1 MQVFHPVLKMKD
13 LTSTDKLILCLLLSM
28 GLDIKTNKNNE
39 ITSATPKF
47 MYLSNNY
54 IAEHIGVSV
63 RTVKSAIKKLKD
75 NNFIHVFYGTKK
87 NITER
92 KILIK
97 RDRIVEMI
105 YRQEESKEELLQ
117 DYAIKSQ
124 HTTSVEEPV
133 ISYSISD
140 NEIPSTL

>member
-1 MQVFHPVLKMKD
+1 
-13 LTSTDKLILCLLLSM
+13 
-28 GLDIKTNKNNE
+28 
-39 ITSATPKF
+39 
-47 MYLSNNY
+47 
-54 IAEHIGVSV
+54 
-63 RTVKSAIKKLKD
+63 
-75 NNFIHVFYGTKK
+75 
-87 NITER
+87 
-92 KILIK
+92 
-97 RDRIVEMI
+97 MI